1 MAASSR
7 TSSKSLAS
15 SFTSQA
21 GLTLPLVNCDCCGWR
36 RAIRLVSQSEA
47 NPGRVFFR
55 CPNHRKGG
63 QAGSGFCDFYYWI
76 EEYVELL
83 LGKGIDFPAGAL
95 EELVMLGCELMPL
108 TVEAVRKHHNKQMCY
123 VQKQGRKC
131 IEVGE
136 KKKSKEDSIMLE
148 IKQLLEKILYVCVLI
163 LLVCMYSAW
172 K

>member
-1 MAASSR
+1 LFDILFLR
-7 TSSKSLAS
+7 
-15 SFTSQA
+15 FVQ
-21 GLTLPLVNCDCCGWR
+21 
-36 RAIRLVSQSEA
+36 
-47 NPGRVFFR
+47 
-55 CPNHRKGG
+55 KGG

-108 TVEAVRKHHNKQMCY
+108 TVEAVRKQHSKQLCY

-136 KKKSKEDSIMLE
+136 KKKSKEESIMLE